1 MNKEHLKV
9 YKQAIKEV
17 KDHEEIVTNSIYRII
32 WQDMILQY
40 LVATNHDTFNLFIDR
55 YIEDSSITEYSKR
68 KLILKLLKDGFT
80 LKTNEESYT
89 LYIISKQNIER
100 HIENIGKKDNNNEQ
114 IKMPITPAVETRR
127 K

>member
-1 MNKEHLKV
+1 MNKEHLKI

-17 KDHEEIVTNSIYRII
+17 KEHEEIVTNSIYRTI

-55 YIEDSSITEYSKR
+55 YIDDSSITEYSKR

-80 LKTNEESYT
+80 LKTKEESNT
-89 LYIISKQNIER
+89 LYVISKQNIEK

-127 K
+127 R